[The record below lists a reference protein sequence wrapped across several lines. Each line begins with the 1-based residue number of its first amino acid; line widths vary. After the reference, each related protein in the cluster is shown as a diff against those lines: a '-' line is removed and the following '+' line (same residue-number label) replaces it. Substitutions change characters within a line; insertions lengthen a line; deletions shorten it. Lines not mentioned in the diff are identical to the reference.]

1 MITRAA
7 FAERYEFPL
16 DAFQRDAIDAQVEGA
31 SVLVAAPT
39 GAGKTVVAE
48 FALERALDAGRKC
61 FYTTPL
67 KALSNQKFGD
77 FVAAYG
83 ADRVGLLTGDN
94 TINGEAPIVVMTTE
108 VLRNML
114 YERSDTLTG
123 LQTVVMDEV
132 HYLQDPYRGAVWEE
146 VLIHLPPSVAVVC
159 LSATISNAEE
169 FGDWITTLRGAT
181 TVVIEEQRPVPL
193 EHHYLVGHRLHPM
206 HVEQNGV
213 LVANPYV
220 VGLDREEVRI
230 RSTGR
235 RNGGRG
241 GGRGGGRQGPR
252 AFVPRREDVVDTL
265 AGAGMLPA
273 IYFVFSRAGCDKS
286 VRWLQESGVRLTSR
300 EEAATIRER
309 AEARAAWIDDA
320 DLLALGFPMFLEAAM
335 AGIAAHHAGMLP
347 VFKETVEELF
357 EAGFIKVVFAT
368 ETLSLG
374 INMPAKTVVIEDL
387 WKFQGERHELVTPGE
402 YTQLTGRAGRRGID
416 ALGHAVVVY
425 QRQVPFERVAGL
437 AATRTYDLTSSFRP
451 SYNMAVNLV
460 RNYTPEQA
468 HHMLNSSFAQ
478 FLADRGVVALER
490 AKRRDREALDGYRQ
504 NIECHLGDFDAYWAL
519 FREAERLRADDRR
532 GSEGTRTD
540 EVRAAATRLKPGDVI
555 ALPTSKTGGTLAVVL
570 AIREGRPTVLTDDRS
585 FFRLAPHDFDEPP
598 KALTRIQLPRSGSSR
613 SARYRRDVAASLTA
627 LHVRPPGRRKRH
639 AVDPVVERRASRLEA
654 EARAHPCHACPE
666 RRTHER
672 WAARADKLSQQ
683 IAGVDRRIKLRT
695 ETLARR
701 FDRVLAVLEALAYVD
716 GWSLTD
722 KGRRLTRLYGEGDL
736 LVGEALAAGMFEGL
750 RPGEVAALASTVVYE
765 ARERTP
771 LPGSLPTPALADAYE
786 RLQRLWRQI
795 RRAEDAHE
803 VQLCREL
810 EPGFAA
816 PILAWAEGAALEDL
830 LEETE
835 MAPGDF
841 VRNCK
846 QLIDLLRQIEEV
858 ADSGVAAVIRE
869 ARAAV
874 SHGVVGYT
882 GVSVR

>member
-1 MITRAA
+1 MTSPTA
-7 FAERYEFPL
+7 FAERYAFPL
-16 DAFQRDAIDAQVEGA
+16 DVFQVRAIDALDAGR

-48 FALERALDAGRKC
+48 FAVARALDAGRKC

-77 FVAAYG
+77 FVSAYG
-83 ADRVGLLTGDN
+83 RDRVGLLTGDN

-169 FGDWITTLRGAT
+169 FGEWIATLRGHT
-181 TVVIEEQRPVPL
+181 DVVIEEQRPIPL
-193 EHHYLVGHRLHPM
+193 EHHYLVGDRLHPM
-206 HVEQNGV
+206 HVREHGA
-213 LVANPYV
+213 LVPNPYV
-220 VGLDREEVRI
+220 VALDREEVRY

-235 RNGGRG
+235 RHGRG
-241 GGRGGGRQGPR
+241 RPGGR
-252 AFVPRREDVVDTL
+252 AFVPRREDVVEVLQD
-265 AGAGMLPA
+265 AGMLPA
-273 IYFVFSRAGCDKS
+273 IYFVFSRAGCERS
-286 VRWLQESGVRLTSR
+286 VRWLAESGIRLTTR
-300 EEAATIRER
+300 EEARRIRDRVE
-309 AEARAAWIDDA
+309 ERAAWIDDA
-320 DLLALGFPMFLEAAM
+320 DLAALGFPMFLEAA
-335 AGIAAHHAGMLP
+335 ASGVAAHHAGMLP
-347 VFKETVEELF
+347 VFKEAVEELF
-357 EAGFIKVVFAT
+357 EAGLIKVVFAT

-468 HHMLNSSFAQ
+468 HEMLNSSFAQ

-490 AKRRDREALDGYRQ
+490 ARKRDREALESYR
-504 NIECHLGDFDAYWAL
+504 EHLVCDRGDFDEYWAL
-519 FREAERLRADDRR
+519 RREARQLRAGDQKGRTARSDGVRR
-532 GSEGTRTD
+532 ALGALT
-540 EVRAAATRLKPGDVI
+540 PGDVI
-555 ALPTSKTGGTLAVVL
+555 AVPKRRDGGSLAVVL
-570 AIREGRPTVLTDDRS
+570 AVREGRPTVLTDDRS
-585 FFRLAPHDFDEPP
+585 FFRLAAHDFTEPP
-598 KALTRIQLPRSGSSR
+598 AALTRIALPRSGSTR
-613 SARYRRDVAASLTA
+613 SARYRRDVAAQLTA
-627 LHVRPPGRRKRH
+627 LHVRPPRSRSGP
-639 AVDPVVERRASRLEA
+639 ATDPEVERRAAALDA
-654 EARAHPCHACPE
+654 EASAHPCHGCPD
-666 RRTHER
+666 RRAHER
-672 WAARADKLSQQ
+672 WAERADKLAGQ
-683 IAGVDRRIKLRT
+683 IAGVERRITVRT

-701 FDRVLAVLEALAYVD
+701 FDRVLGVLGELQYLD
-716 GWSLTD
+716 GWKLTD
-722 KGRRLTRLYGEGDL
+722 KGRRLTRIYGEGDL
-736 LVGEALAAGMFEGL
+736 LVGEALAAGVLADLE
-750 RPGEVAALASTVVYE
+750 PSEIAALVSTVVYE

-771 LPGSLPTPALADAYE
+771 LSGTLPTPGLEAGFE

-816 PILAWAEGAALEDL
+816 TAHAWAEGAALESVL
-830 LEETE
+830 NETE

-846 QLIDLLRQIEEV
+846 QLIDLLRQIEDVSEPAV
-858 ADSGVAAVIRE
+858 ASGV
-869 ARAAV
+869 RAARESV
-874 SHGVVGYT
+874 ARGVVGYT
-882 GVSVR
+882 GVSLR

>member
-1 MITRAA
+1 VTSPDA
-7 FAERYEFPL
+7 FAERYDFAL
-16 DAFQRDAIDAQVEGA
+16 DPFQREAIDALDTGR

-39 GAGKTVVAE
+39 GAGKTVVGE
-48 FALERALDAGRKC
+48 FAIARALAAGRKC

-77 FVAAYG
+77 LVAAYG
-83 ADRVGLLTGDN
+83 ASDVGLLTGDN
-94 TINGEAPIVVMTTE
+94 AINGDAPVVVMTTE

-114 YERSDTLTG
+114 YERSDALDG
-123 LQTVVMDEV
+123 LQSVVMDEV

-146 VLIHLPPSVAVVC
+146 VLIHLPASVAVAC

-169 FGDWITTLRGAT
+169 FGEWIGTLRGST
-181 TVVIEEQRPVPL
+181 LVVIEERRPVPL
-193 EHHYLVGHRLHPM
+193 EHHYLVGRRLHPM
-206 HVEQNGV
+206 HVEQQGT
-213 LVANPYV
+213 LVPNPYV
-220 VGLDREEVRI
+220 VALDREEVRL

-235 RNGGRG
+235 RQGRT
-241 GGRGGGRQGPR
+241 RQGPR
-252 AFVPRREDVVDTL
+252 AFVPRREDVVEVLEDAT
-265 AGAGMLPA
+265 MLPA
-273 IYFVFSRAGCDKS
+273 IYFVFSRAGCDRS
-286 VRWLQESGVRLTSR
+286 VRWLLDGGVRLTSR
-300 EEAATIRER
+300 QEAARIREV
-309 AEARAAWIDDA
+309 AEARAAWIDDG
-320 DLLALGFPMFLEAAM
+320 DLDALGFPSFMEAAA

-357 EAGFIKVVFAT
+357 AAGLIKVVFAT

-460 RNYTPEQA
+460 RNYTPDQA
-468 HHMLNSSFAQ
+468 HQLLNSSFGQ

-490 AKRRDREALDGYRQ
+490 TKERDREALAGYRR
-504 NIECHLGDFDAYWAL
+504 HLVCDVGDFDKYWAI
-519 FREAERLRADDRR
+519 RRAARQLRAEDVRHRR
-532 GSEGTRTD
+532 SARTD
-540 EVRAAATRLKPGDVI
+540 GVRAALGSLNPGDVI
-555 ALPTSKTGGTLAVVL
+555 AVPKGRDDGTLAVVL
-570 AIREGRPTVLTDDRS
+570 AVREGRPTVLTDDRS
-585 FFRLAPHDFDEPP
+585 FLRLAAHDFPEPP
-598 KALTRIQLPRSGSSR
+598 SALTRIQLPRSGSSR
-613 SARYRRDVAASLTA
+613 SARYRRDVAATLTS
-627 LHVRPPGRRKRH
+627 LHVRAPRPRAK
-639 AVDPVVERRASRLEA
+639 AVDAAVEARAAALDA
-654 EARAHPCHACPE
+654 DARAHPCHTCPDLA
-666 RRTHER
+666 THER
-672 WAARADKLSQQ
+672 WAERADKLAGQ

-701 FDRVLAVLEALAYVD
+701 FDRVLAVLGALGYVD

-722 KGRRLTRLYGEGDL
+722 KGGRLTRIYGEGDL
-736 LVGEALAAGMFEGL
+736 LVGEALADGVLEGL
-750 RPGEVAALASTVVYE
+750 RPGEVAALVSTVVYE

-771 LPGSLPTPALADAYE
+771 LPGTLPTVPLADAYE
-786 RLQRLWRQI
+786 RLQMLWRRI
-795 RRAEDAHE
+795 RRAEDAHK

-816 PILAWAEGAALEDL
+816 VALAWADGRPLEEV

-846 QLIDLLRQIEEV
+846 QLIDLLRQIEEA
-858 ADSGVAAVIRE
+858 ADLATAPVVGAARE
-869 ARAAV
+869 ALA
-874 SHGVVGYT
+874 HGVVGYT
-882 GVSVR
+882 GVSLR

>member
-1 MITRAA
+1 VTSPTA
-7 FAERYEFPL
+7 FAERYAFPL
-16 DAFQRDAIDAQVEGA
+16 DDFQRRAIDALHAGR

-48 FALERALDAGRKC
+48 FAVARAIDDGRKC

-77 FVAAYG
+77 LVAAYG
-83 ADRVGLLTGDN
+83 RDRVGLLTGDN

-114 YERSDTLTG
+114 YERSDTLSG

-146 VLIHLPPSVAVVC
+146 VLIHLPPSVSVVC

-169 FGDWITTLRGAT
+169 FGEWIGTLRGDT
-181 TVVIEEQRPVPL
+181 DVVIEEQRPVPL

-206 HVEQNGV
+206 HVQEHGQ
-213 LVANPYV
+213 LVPNPYV
-220 VGLDREEVRI
+220 VALDREEVRY

-235 RNGGRG
+235 RQGRRPGG
-241 GGRGGGRQGPR
+241 R
-252 AFVPRREDVVDTL
+252 AFVPRREDVVEVL
-265 AGAGMLPA
+265 EGAGMLPA

-286 VRWLQESGVRLTSR
+286 VRWLLDSGSRLTTR
-300 EEAATIRER
+300 DEAVRIRDRIEEG
-309 AEARAAWIDDA
+309 AAWIDEA
-320 DLLALGFPMFLEAAM
+320 DLAALEFPTFVEAAA
-335 AGIAAHHAGMLP
+335 AGVAAHHAGMLP
-347 VFKETVEELF
+347 VFKEAVEELF
-357 EAGFIKVVFAT
+357 EAGLIKVVFAT

-468 HHMLNSSFAQ
+468 HEMLNSSFAQ

-490 AKRRDREALDGYRQ
+490 ARQRDREALAGYRE
-504 NIECHLGDFDAYWAL
+504 NLVCDRGDFEEYWNL
-519 FREAERLRADDRR
+519 RREARRLRSDDRR
-532 GSEGTRTD
+532 GRTSRTD
-540 EVRAAATRLKPGDVI
+540 GVRRALGALTPGDVI
-555 ALPTSKTGGTLAVVL
+555 AVPKSRDGGSLAVVL
-570 AIREGRPTVLTDDRS
+570 AVREGRPTVLTDDRS
-585 FFRLAPHDFDEPP
+585 FFRLAPHDFVEPP
-598 KALTRIQLPRSGSSR
+598 AALTRIALPRSGSTR
-613 SARYRRDVAASLTA
+613 SARYRRDVAAALTS
-627 LHVRPPGRRKRH
+627 LHVRPPRGRSAP
-639 AVDPVVERRASRLEA
+639 AVDPEVERRAAGIDA
-654 EARAHPCHACPE
+654 EARAHPCHACPD
-666 RRTHER
+666 RHAHER
-672 WAARADKLSQQ
+672 WAERADKLSAQ
-683 IAGVDRRIKLRT
+683 IAGVDRRIRVRT

-701 FDRVLAVLEALAYVD
+701 FDRVLGVLTQLGYVD
-716 GWSLTD
+716 GWRLTD
-722 KGRRLTRLYGEGDL
+722 KGRRLTRIYGEGDL
-736 LVGEALAAGMFEGL
+736 LVGEALAAGVLEGL
-750 RPGEVAALASTVVYE
+750 EPSEVAALVSTVVYE

-771 LPGSLPTPALADAYE
+771 LPGTLPTLPLENAYE

-810 EPGFAA
+810 EPGFASTA
-816 PILAWAEGAALEDL
+816 HAWASGAALEAVLD
-830 LEETE
+830 ETG

-841 VRNCK
+841 VRNGK
-846 QLIDLLRQIEEV
+846 QLIDLLRQIEDVSEPPFT
-858 ADSGVAAVIRE
+858 AGV
-869 ARAAV
+869 RAARESV
-874 SHGVVGYT
+874 ARGVVGYT
-882 GVSVR
+882 GVSLR